1 MSEKSDKQDL
11 DLSAVSSGK
20 VSSVPAKTA
29 KEFLAKHLQNHMK
42 KLFASIDDS
51 FFEYSEK
58 AVDNQQRSDYFDA
71 MREIRKEQKTV
82 LQLFFKKLEKRYDDT
97 MAGIVVSADNDSSSG
112 EDFSYSTLSLVD
124 DNDLEESLAIT
135 NMVEK
140 SYGMY
145 REDLLALAKRFA
157 HIINKNDVE
166 ITAEN
171 CPVSPNHICRA
182 FEEAADKFSIGLE
195 MKLIVFKLFDKYVN
209 SELLNMYRE
218 INKMFIDAGVLPT
231 IKLSGPVKSQ
241 EQEVRERPAEQQPAA
256 PQSAAPAAAPPSDSA
271 DVSFGALKEML
282 SMHRGQAPGE
292 AASGVGA
299 AVGGVPA
306 GGYYV
311 TNDVLA
317 ELTQL
322 QGNFMGVAA
331 QEMQGASVEEIKN
344 NLLDALGKKSGDGT
358 EKGLDNDESD
368 VIDIVSMMFEFI
380 LEDKTLS
387 DRVRAEIA
395 RLQIPV
401 IKVAIL
407 DKKFFD
413 QQSHPARLLLNELA
427 YAGGSQELGD
437 EDAIFL
443 KVEYVV
449 NRVLAEFQTNVDI
462 FTELLEEFK
471 QFVDTELQGN
481 KVSEKRLV
489 QIKQRVS
496 DEIEKRIK
504 EYKIPKLVYDFLGT
518 RWKDVLTRVGM
529 KTGCKGT
536 AWTACVDVISDL
548 IWSVQPKLMSSERQE
563 LTRMIP
569 KIIKRVRE
577 GLKLI
582 SIDDKTTQEFLDQLG
597 ALHLNCLKGG
607 NEMKAKKDPLDEIEA
622 SLKAELA
629 GEDDDS
635 GGNPFADDLP
645 EGEFE
650 YFATS
655 DDFTMVQLTSEA
667 KRSKNYKVV
676 QEMEM
681 GTWVEFKD
689 KEKEKVKR
697 GKLSWKCDFTGD
709 FTFVDRRYKLV
720 ADISTMDL
728 ITRLDNETATI
739 ITDIPLLDKAINAV
753 VSTMTKAMQS
763 ANNLVSSGSGTG
775 A

>member
-1 MSEKSDKQDL
+1 MSENSDNQDL
-11 DLSAVSSGK
+11 TSPFDDAGSGSAAPVAVKSVKDL
-20 VSSVPAKTA
+20 
-29 KEFLAKHLQNHMK
+29 LARHLQTRMK
-42 KLFASIDDS
+42 KLFSSIDDS

-71 MREIRKEQKTV
+71 MREIRKEQQTAS
-82 LQLFFKKLEKRYDDT
+82 QIFFKKLEKRFDDT
-97 MAGIVVSADNDSSSG
+97 MAGNVATSSDNASSNA
-112 EDFSYSTLSLVD
+112 DFSYSTLSLVD
-124 DNDLEESLAIT
+124 DNELEESLAIT
-135 NMVEK
+135 NMIEK
-140 SYGMY
+140 SYGNY
-145 REDLLALAKRFA
+145 REDLLALGKRFG
-157 HIINKNDVE
+157 HIINRSDVE
-166 ITAEN
+166 ITSEN
-171 CPVSPNHICRA
+171 CPVSPSHICRS
-182 FEEAADKFSIGLE
+182 FEEAANKFSISLE

-209 SELLNMYRE
+209 SDLLNMYRE
-218 INKMFIDAGVLPT
+218 MNKKFIDSGILPT

-241 EQEVRERPAEQQPAA
+241 EQEVRERPVEQK
-256 PQSAAPAAAPPSDSA
+256 PQAAAPTTSRPAEGA
-271 DVSFGALKEML
+271 DVSFGALREML
-282 SMHRGQAPGE
+282 SMHRGQLTGAGEPGE
-292 AASGVGA
+292 GSA
-299 AVGGVPA
+299 AVPVVPA

-311 TNDVLA
+311 TGDVLS

-322 QGNFMGVAA
+322 QSNFMGEAA
-331 QEMQGASVEEIKN
+331 QAMQGASVEEIKN
-344 NLLDALGKKSGDGT
+344 TLLEALGKKPGGND
-358 EKGLDNDESD
+358 KGLDNDESD

-401 IKVAIL
+401 IKVAIM

-427 YAGGSQELGD
+427 YAGGSQEIGD
-437 EDAIFL
+437 EDAIFH

-462 FTELLEEFK
+462 FKELLAEFK
-471 QFVDTELQGN
+471 QFVDSELQGN
-481 KVSEKRLV
+481 KVSENRLK
-489 QIKQRVS
+489 QIKQKVS
-496 DEIEKRIK
+496 DEIEKRVK
-504 EYKIPKLVYDFLGT
+504 EYKIPKLVADFLGT
-518 RWKDVLTRVGM
+518 KWKDVLTRVGM

-582 SIDDKTTQEFLDQLG
+582 SLDDKSTQDFLDQLG
-597 ALHLNCLKGG
+597 TLHLNCLKGG
-607 NEMKAKKDPLDEIEA
+607 SEMKVRKDPLDEIEA
-622 SLKAELA
+622 SLKAELE
-629 GEDDDS
+629 GEEES
-635 GGNPFADDLP
+635 GNPFAEDLP

-650 YFATS
+650 YFNTS
-655 DDFTMVQLTSEA
+655 DDFTMVQLTAEA

-676 QEMEM
+676 QEMQM
-681 GTWVEFKD
+681 GTWIEFKD
-689 KEKEKVKR
+689 KEKSKR

-728 ITRLDNETATI
+728 ITRLDNGTASI
-739 ITDIPLLDKAINAV
+739 ITDLPLLDKAINAV
-753 VSTMTKAMQS
+753 MNTMTKAMQS
-763 ANNLVSSGSGTG
+763 ANNLVSSGSSSGS
-775 A
+775 